1 MSTAII
7 GVGNIGRTL
16 AALLVAGG
24 ETVVLAATQP
34 PETLAKE
41 LGDLASAASTAEAID
56 ACDVVI
62 LAVWFDVMR
71 TLIEQHQ
78 SRLVG
83 KVIVDPCNP
92 IAVDEQGRFSRILP
106 DTVSAASVIA
116 GSLPPGTHYVKAFPT
131 LGAELLQ
138 SSANRAPERA
148 VVLYATDDEQAE
160 SAVGK
165 LITAAGFIPL
175 RAGGLAA
182 AIRLEAF
189 GDLSAQ
195 VLDLDAAKAAVDN
208 PDQVNVPGA

>member
-16 AALLVAGG
+16 ATLLVANG
-24 ETVVLAATQP
+24 ETVVLAATTP
-34 PETLAKE
+34 PETVAKE
-41 LGDLASAASTAEAID
+41 LGELASAATTAEAID

-71 TLIEQHQ
+71 TLVEQHQ

-92 IAVDEQGRFSRILP
+92 ISVDDQGRFTRTLP
-106 DTVSAASVIA
+106 DTESA
-116 GSLPPGTHYVKAFPT
+116 GSIIAAALPPGAHYVKAFPT

-160 SAVGK
+160 SAVQK
-165 LITAAGFIPL
+165 LITAAGFTPL
-175 RAGGLAA
+175 RAGGVAA
-182 AIRLEAF
+182 ALRLEAF
-189 GDLSAQ
+189 GDLSAR
-195 VLDLDAAKAAVDN
+195 VLDLAAARTAIN
-208 PDQVNVPGA
+208 HR